1 MMNMNFNQNQINNMM
16 PNPFLNNNMNQ
27 FMMNPNMMNM
37 NPNMINMNQNMMNM
51 NLNMINMN
59 RNLNQINNIDQI
71 NEVEDILPYINEPKI
86 MLKFSTISSI
96 KQGKY
101 IKVKLPKSIT
111 KNDLYSIAKKYQYDY
126 CSDIILSYNNYII
139 QKDDTTIDGFE
150 EGSIINIIED
160 IDIPDGS
167 YYKYLMKKYEH
178 IERIIFNFRYT
189 NEKTRYTKIEFPKNI
204 TVSEMI
210 KGTFSKLL
218 LNMKTSRF
226 DELSPSDNTKI
237 SKFQIGRQFNINV
250 YGNCPIWHWKFGKI
264 IQVRTIVDNVR
275 SDIISIGT
283 LNSIKELIRE
293 ISFSNTYKKIKKLSL
308 GINEFLVNEIADF
321 SLRSIGINDN
331 VDCKVEFYN

>member
-51 NLNMINMN
+51 NQNMMNMN
-59 RNLNQINNIDQI
+59 QNLNQINNIDQI

-139 QKDDTTIDGFE
+139 QKDDTTIEGFE

-160 IDIPDGS
+160 IDVPDGS
-167 YYKYLMKKYEH
+167 YYKYLMKKFEH
-178 IERIIFNFRYT
+178 IERIFFKFRYT

-250 YGNCPIWHWKFGKI
+250 YGNSPIWHWKFGKI

>member
-86 MLKFSTISSI
+86 MLKFSSISLI

-139 QKDDTTIDGFE
+139 QKDDTTIEGFE

-160 IDIPDGS
+160 IDVPDGS
-167 YYKYLMKKYEH
+167 YYKYLMKKFEH
-178 IERIIFNFRYT
+178 IERIFFKFRYT
-189 NEKTRYTKIEFPKNI
+189 NEKIRYTHIEFPKNI

-218 LNMKTSRF
+218 LNSKISRF

-250 YGNCPIWHWKFGKI
+250 YGNSLWHWKFGKI
-264 IQVRTIVDNVR
+264 IQVRAIVDNVR
-275 SDIISIGT
+275 SDIILIGT

-293 ISFSNTYKKIKKLSL
+293 ISFSNTFKKIKKLSL
-308 GINEFLVNEIADF
+308 GINEFLVDEIADF